1 MNTTSDT
8 ILVKFNPETAFPIP
22 APAVQTNPD
31 SNWKNYQAARFGLPS
46 EQDFLRGGIPES
58 ALHD

>member
-8 ILVKFNPETAFPIP
+8 ILVNFNPETAFQIP
-22 APAVQTNPD
+22 ARALQTNPD
-31 SNWKNYQAARFGLPS
+31 SNWENRQAARFGLPS